1 MNDNL
6 FSKVKESV
14 LPSEVVQSYQ
24 SLKKRGRYHYGL
36 CPFHSDK
43 SMGSFVV
50 DDNKKKITCYAG
62 CFSGDAI
69 DFVSK
74 LKGISVKESTALIA
88 RDFNI
93 ITEDEYLGI
102 IKNPKKRIKRTV
114 EAKTK
119 EKDPKDPVDIIAPA
133 KDLDKVFTAFANI
146 CGLSSKDKEYLE
158 KERSINEDR
167 LKDFFTMPV
176 TSKQVNRCMA
186 LLKKEIGNLSILEHI
201 PGFYF
206 NTKEKKWECMKI
218 KGIGLLI
225 RNCSQ
230 KVVGI
235 QIRKTT
241 LRDNKDSRYI
251 WFASSFADGKEGKD
265 KGTGAG
271 SPVDVVLPKKKINRI
286 VITEGKFKAI
296 TLADM
301 GYLALS
307 IQGVRNWRKAFEVA
321 KRCKLENKKYLI
333 ALDSDFISN
342 KGVKDSILALGEAL
356 SKEGPTKV
364 LVWKGEYGKGIDDV
378 ILSGN
383 TSHVKALAFNEFK
396 ARAEKHQKTK
406 G

>member
-1 MNDNL
+1 MNDL
-6 FSKVKESV
+6 FSKVKEKV
-14 LPSEVVQSYQ
+14 LCSEVVQTYTQQ
-24 SLKKRGRYHYGL
+24 SLKKRGRYHYGF
-36 CPFHSDK
+36 CPFHSDEK
-43 SMGSFVV
+43 MGSFVV
-50 DDNKKKITCYAG
+50 DDNRRKITCYTG

-74 LKGISVKESTALIA
+74 LNGISVKEATALIA
-88 RDFNI
+88 RDFSI
-93 ITEDEYLGI
+93 ITEEEYSGI
-102 IKNPKKRIKRTV
+102 VQNPSKRIKTANV
-114 EAKTK
+114 
-119 EKDPKDPVDIIAPA
+119 PKADKKINATEIIAPI
-133 KDLDKVFTAFANI
+133 KDLDKVFTSFARI
-146 CGLSSKDKEYLE
+146 CGLSEKDKEYLI
-158 KERSINEDR
+158 KERKISEER
-167 LKDFFTMPV
+167 LKDFFTMPF
-176 TSKQVNRCMA
+176 TKKQVNRVMA
-186 LLKKEIGNLSILEHI
+186 LLKKDLKDLSVLEHI

-206 NTKEKKWECMKI
+206 NQKEGKWDCMTI

-230 KVVGI
+230 KVIGI
-235 QIRKTT
+235 QVRKT
-241 LRDNKDSRYI
+241 RVKEDESRYI
-251 WFASSFADGKEGKD
+251 WFASSFADGKEGKE

-296 TLADM
+296 ALADM

-307 IQGVRNWRKAFEVA
+307 IQGVGNWRKAFEVA
-321 KRCKLENKKYLI
+321 KRCKLENKQFLI

-342 KGVKDSILALGEAL
+342 KGVQGSILALGEAL

-378 ILSGN
+378 ILNGN
-383 TSHVKALAFNEFK
+383 TSHVQALAFNEFK